1 MGKYPQSAFLK
12 WECGPTENTAYLSI
26 DYEGGKLNMGAVV
39 SGTPIIGTAC
49 AITVKARNFEY
60 KTGGNEVQ
68 LRVNGGNFDVTQIIP
83 VTPAEKYK
91 GSICLKNLL
100 SIHVCPVGVMA
111 LLDKYWQE

>member
-49 AITVKARNFEY
+49 AITVKARNF
-60 KTGGNEVQ
+60 
-68 LRVNGGNFDVTQIIP
+68 DVTQIIP

-91 GSICLKNLL
+91 GKTLEFF
-100 SIHVCPVGVMA
+100 VGLTAHKDSVIYA
-111 LLDKYWQE
+111 KVGW

>member
-49 AITVKARNFEY
+49 AITV
-60 KTGGNEVQ
+60 
-68 LRVNGGNFDVTQIIP
+68 NGGNFDVTQIIP

-91 GSICLKNLL
+91 GKTLEFF
-100 SIHVCPVGVMA
+100 VGLTAHKDSVIYA
-111 LLDKYWQE
+111 KVGW

>member
-49 AITVKARNFEY
+49 AITVK
-60 KTGGNEVQ
+60 
-68 LRVNGGNFDVTQIIP
+68 GGNFDVTQIIP

-91 GSICLKNLL
+91 GKTLEFF
-100 SIHVCPVGVMA
+100 VGLTAHKDSVIYA
-111 LLDKYWQE
+111 KVGW